1 MLTFILAAA
10 IFSGIGPGA
19 VEQFYY
25 LDNMLAPPA
34 NQSELVQQQTDR
46 IMTSLYGSNW
56 LSVFVACEK
65 TNRLQLKI
73 MVEQYKTALGLP
85 PTGIINQMNQG
96 LISK

>member
-34 NQSELVQQQTDR
+34 NQSELVQQQN
-46 IMTSLYGSNW
+46 G
-56 LSVFVACEK
+56 
-65 TNRLQLKI
+65 
-73 MVEQYKTALGLP
+73 
-85 PTGIINQMNQG
+85 
-96 LISK
+96 